1 MNPLSSDFDPTVMI
15 FGANDSG
22 GLSLGYN
29 GNSISVHSQTEFQ
42 TCHKMPKQNF
52 QVLERGKDIRFH
64 SVLIFLELV
73 CVWEVHFP
81 DARLRFCPFFF
92 SRKLLL
98 KFDFSVNFKPHVGSV
113 HCLRTHKFYFSTI
126 FSLKIGLTVLFTH
139 LKIILLQFFLVF
151 SFSAVFK
158 RILSLEELTYI

>member
-81 DARLRFCPFFF
+81 EARLRFCPFFF
-92 SRKLLL
+92 SRK
-98 KFDFSVNFKPHVGSV
+98 V
-113 HCLRTHKFYFSTI
+113 
-126 FSLKIGLTVLFTH
+126 
-139 LKIILLQFFLVF
+139 
-151 SFSAVFK
+151 
-158 RILSLEELTYI
+158 

>member
-29 GNSISVHSQTEFQ
+29 GNSISVYSQTEFQ

-73 CVWEVHFP
+73 CLGSALPRRTF
-81 DARLRFCPFFF
+81 AFLAFFF
-92 SRKLLL
+92 LAE
-98 KFDFSVNFKPHVGSV
+98 KFD
-113 HCLRTHKFYFSTI
+113 L
-126 FSLKIGLTVLFTH
+126 SLTFQPILSHMWVPCTVYGLTNFTFQQLFH
-139 LKIILLQFFLVF
+139 
-151 SFSAVFK
+151 
-158 RILSLEELTYI
+158 

>member
-81 DARLRFCPFFF
+81 EARLRFCPFFF
-92 SRKLLL
+92 LAE
-98 KFDFSVNFKPHVGSV
+98 KFD
-113 HCLRTHKFYFSTI
+113 L
-126 FSLKIGLTVLFTH
+126 SLAF
-139 LKIILLQFFLVF
+139 QP
-151 SFSAVFK
+151 
-158 RILSLEELTYI
+158 ILSHMWVPCTVYGLINFTFQQLFH

>member
-22 GLSLGYN
+22 GLSPGYN
-29 GNSISVHSQTEFQ
+29 GNSISVHSQIEFQ

-73 CVWEVHFP
+73 CLGSALPRRTF
-81 DARLRFCPFFF
+81 AFLAFFF
-92 SRKLLL
+92 LAE
-98 KFDFSVNFKPHVGSV
+98 KFD
-113 HCLRTHKFYFSTI
+113 L
-126 FSLKIGLTVLFTH
+126 SLTFQPILSHMWVPCTVYGLTNFTFQQLFH
-139 LKIILLQFFLVF
+139 
-151 SFSAVFK
+151 
-158 RILSLEELTYI
+158 